1 MATPVLMVLTTLS
14 WFGAARIPR
23 ALAKAGF
30 EVTLL
35 TPPGSLAEKSA
46 FISKVA
52 HIPDNA
58 TPMQW
63 VHAFAATVKGTS
75 ARLVVPCDGRAFRML
90 QRLALAPLEGLRP
103 EIHRELA
110 TLISDS
116 LGDPAYYRTS
126 VDKTLLSAAAE
137 ALGIRVPAY
146 ASVGDA
152 AAAAAFG
159 TAHGYP
165 ITLKRPDT
173 GTGDSVAIVPREA
186 DVASAFASLAR
197 MTPADVNAAHDEPL
211 LAEASVRGHTK
222 YYQASAW
229 KGALLAGFAG
239 EKLNATGDP
248 TAPATVNRYHRS
260 DALRDVAARLARGFG
275 LTGFFALQGVV
286 DERSG
291 EYYLTEINRRLVGGV
306 HRGSDF
312 NVDHCAA
319 LHAALHGLPSPTRA
333 DLDPGEEHLSVHF
346 PQEWLRDQDSE
357 WLRNYPV
364 DVPWDDPELFEAMLA
379 LLPTS

>member
-1 MATPVLMVLTTLS
+1 MVLTALR
-14 WFGAARIPR
+14 WFSATRIPR

-35 TPPGSLAEKSA
+35 TPPGSLAEKSG
-46 FISKVA
+46 FITKIA
-52 HIPDNA
+52 YIPDNA

-75 ARLVVPCDGRAFRML
+75 ARLVVPCDDTAFRLL
-90 QRLALAPLEGLRP
+90 QMLALAPPEGLRP
-103 EIHRELA
+103 EIHLELA
-110 TLISDS
+110 TVIADS
-116 LGDPAYYRTS
+116 LGDSAYYQTS
-126 VDKTLLSAAAE
+126 VDKTLLPAAAE
-137 ALGIRVPAY
+137 ALGIRVPPCAI
-146 ASVGDA
+146 VEDIA
-152 AAAAAFG
+152 AAETFG

-165 ITLKRPDT
+165 MVLKRRHSSA
-173 GTGDSVAIVPREA
+173 GEGVAIIERA
-186 DVASAFASLAR
+186 SDVAGVFASLSR
-197 MTPADVNAAHDEPL
+197 TTTVDLETMRDAHL
-211 LAEASVRGHTK
+211 LAQSFVRGRPK

-239 EKLNATGDP
+239 EKLNAFGDP
-248 TAPATVNRYHRS
+248 KAPPTVNRYHRS
-260 DALRDVAARLARGFG
+260 DALREVAAKLARGFG
-275 LTGFFALQGVV
+275 MTGFFALEGIV
-286 DERSG
+286 DERTG
-291 EYYLTEINRRLVGGV
+291 DYYLLEINRRLVGGT

-333 DLDPGEEHLSVHF
+333 DLDPAEEHLSVRF
-346 PQEWLRDQDSE
+346 PQEWLRDPESE

-379 LLPTS
+379 LQPAP